1 MRILLVCFFVSLPLT
16 TFAQITFEDKEI
28 EITARADQE
37 KVKFVF
43 PFKNS
48 GNEAVEI
55 INVNLT
61 CSCLSA
67 KTAKEKY
74 SPGES
79 GKLEAI
85 FSIGSFTGV
94 QRKSMTLTSQQDG
107 KEKTRDSL
115 LAILTIPEVITI
127 EPELIKW
134 KVNEEPAEKVFTI
147 KVPHTDPI
155 SIKGVTCSREGFN
168 FSWKEIKK
176 GREYEIRIKPL
187 STSSPMLGM
196 MKIDTDSKI
205 KKHQKKLAFF
215 SIARSRSRR

>member
-48 GNEAVEI
+48 GNETIEI

-67 KTAKEKY
+67 KTDKEKY
-74 SPGES
+74 SSGES

-107 KEKTRDSL
+107 KEKTRDSY
-115 LAILTIPEVITI
+115 
-127 EPELIKW
+127 
-134 KVNEEPAEKVFTI
+134 
-147 KVPHTDPI
+147 
-155 SIKGVTCSREGFN
+155 C
-168 FSWKEIKK
+168 
-176 GREYEIRIKPL
+176 
-187 STSSPMLGM
+187 
-196 MKIDTDSKI
+196 
-205 KKHQKKLAFF
+205 
-215 SIARSRSRR
+215 

>member
-67 KTAKEKY
+67 KTDKEKY
-74 SPGES
+74 SPGAVS
-79 GKLEAI
+79 YTHL
-85 FSIGSFTGV
+85 
-94 QRKSMTLTSQQDG
+94 TLPTN
-107 KEKTRDSL
+107 R
-115 LAILTIPEVITI
+115 EV
-127 EPELIKW
+127 
-134 KVNEEPAEKVFTI
+134 
-147 KVPHTDPI
+147 
-155 SIKGVTCSREGFN
+155 
-168 FSWKEIKK
+168 
-176 GREYEIRIKPL
+176 
-187 STSSPMLGM
+187 
-196 MKIDTDSKI
+196 
-205 KKHQKKLAFF
+205 
-215 SIARSRSRR
+215 

>member
-67 KTAKEKY
+67 KTDKEKY

-155 SIKGVTCSREGFN
+155 SIKGSPAQGKVLIFHGR
-168 FSWKEIKK
+168 KLKK
-176 GREYEIRIKPL
+176 GANMKSELNHSALRHRC
-187 STSSPMLGM
+187 LG
-196 MKIDTDSKI
+196 
-205 KKHQKKLAFF
+205 
-215 SIARSRSRR
+215 

>member
-67 KTAKEKY
+67 KTDKEKY

-176 GREYEIRIKPL
+176 GREYEIELNHSALRHRC
-187 STSSPMLGM
+187 LG
-196 MKIDTDSKI
+196 
-205 KKHQKKLAFF
+205 
-215 SIARSRSRR
+215 